1 MTNTSNSPASA
12 GASRTRAA
20 GEDHAREGG
29 PSSQTAPLPPAAET
43 AAPWT
48 ASPGE
53 SDPAGRTRDDEILHS
68 AALLFADYGYHG
80 ASLRDIAAHADIS
93 HPGMLHHFENKEDL
107 LNAVI
112 DRLETHAQVALDRVD
127 ELANEPDALRN
138 ALLEL
143 WHPASRT
150 IQLLAMLCTDAVS
163 DDHPGRF
170 RMSRLRRVHEHVLE
184 RCFEQLRDSAQ
195 LRSGID
201 PSFAGRA
208 TMDLILGHAIREKT
222 IRVMQTEP
230 HGDSPREDIS
240 RMLQAFLAPPS
251 EG

>member
-1 MTNTSNSPASA
+1 MTNTSNSSASA
-12 GASRTRAA
+12 GTSPTPAA
-20 GEDHAREGG
+20 EDRAREGDA
-29 PSSQTAPLPPAAET
+29 SRAAPLPHAEET

-48 ASPGE
+48 ASSGE
-53 SDPAGRTRDDEILHS
+53 NEPAGRTRDDEILDS

-93 HPGMLHHFENKEDL
+93 HPGMLHHFENKEAL

-112 DRLETHAQVALDRVD
+112 DRLEIHAQVALDRVD
-127 ELANEPDALRN
+127 ELADEPEALLN

-201 PSFAGRA
+201 PSFASRA

-222 IRVMQTEP
+222 IRVMQSEP

-240 RMLQAFLAPPS
+240 RMLQAFLAAPS